1 MLVYNEQINKM
12 DWIMIKVKLPALKLT
27 YPVLCGGE
35 IERITAKDGLSL
47 QFDWDYMLSLPVIVV
62 RGVTDEKPFF
72 IAKIDLKENYEDFK
86 WLRRARTIVFI
97 SWENM
102 PFNENVGAY
111 DLEEAINFEL
121 KSLYKNYV
129 KNIKPQYDKQKY

>member
-1 MLVYNEQINKM
+1 
-12 DWIMIKVKLPALKLT
+12 MIKVKLPALKLT

-35 IERITAKDGLSL
+35 IERIAAKDGLSL

-72 IAKIDLKENYEDFK
+72 IAKIDLKENHEDFK
-86 WLRRARTIVFI
+86 WLRRAKAIVFI
-97 SWENM
+97 AWDDM
-102 PFNENVGAY
+102 PFNKSAGAY

-121 KSLYKNYV
+121 KSLYKNYI